1 MRTQSSGA
9 AFFLPLAMLLVGCS
23 AQGHGDAA
31 EPVASPAAKNEQ
43 APTPDT
49 TPPPRTPGDFL
60 DRAER
65 AMAAEKGWTFRVRGS
80 EVLILQGQRSAA
92 TYKSTVNRT
101 QEPLALHASGATLS
115 KGRSKPEQIYAI
127 GGEVYVRA
135 GSAAWKRGPA
145 SDPEMQNKVE
155 DLVAATA
162 EFVQYA
168 DQDAHAVQLTKSAG
182 TVQLRVHVA
191 SQKLSAVRDRPYVK
205 KAVRELRPIL
215 EQLRNAGVA
224 AAENQLTLDRLE
236 ETLVLNPTTYRVI
249 SHRFRFTFLIP
260 YNGRSITYSQDVTE
274 GSLET
279 FSGEIALP
287 AGAN

>member
-1 MRTQSSGA
+1 M
-9 AFFLPLAMLLVGCS
+9 
-23 AQGHGDAA
+23 
-31 EPVASPAAKNEQ
+31 
-43 APTPDT
+43 
-49 TPPPRTPGDFL
+49 
-60 DRAER
+60 
-65 AMAAEKGWTFRVRGS
+65 
-80 EVLILQGQRSAA
+80 
-92 TYKSTVNRT
+92 NRT